1 MITLELESIH
11 QYFDYEIGNSTTIP
25 QLRRKY
31 REIIFELI
39 SLTDS
44 LDRESEIAIKSKI
57 AAINKKITNP
67 KFKIRLNVQSLS
79 EVNVKNYRLTK
90 KEVEILYLLPKGLS
104 IKDMALRLYL
114 TEATIKSHMYAI
126 YKKLEVSNRV
136 QAISKARDNNL
147 LNF

>member
-57 AAINKKITNP
+57 AAINKKITNS
-67 KFKIRLNVQSLS
+67 KFKIRLNVESLS
-79 EVNVKNYRLTK
+79 EVNIKNYRLTK
-90 KEVEILYLLPKGLS
+90 KEVEILNLLPKGLS

-136 QAISKARDNNL
+136 QAISKARDSNL

>member
-11 QYFDYEIGNSTTIP
+11 QYFDQEIGNFTITQ

-31 REIIFELI
+31 REIIFDLI

-44 LDRESEIAIKSKI
+44 LDDESDIAIKSKI
-57 AAINKKITNP
+57 AEINKRITNP
-67 KFKIRLNVQSLS
+67 KFKIELNVQPFS
-79 EVNVKNYRLTK
+79 EIVEKDYKLTK
-90 KEVEILYLLPKGLS
+90 KEIEILNLLPKGLS